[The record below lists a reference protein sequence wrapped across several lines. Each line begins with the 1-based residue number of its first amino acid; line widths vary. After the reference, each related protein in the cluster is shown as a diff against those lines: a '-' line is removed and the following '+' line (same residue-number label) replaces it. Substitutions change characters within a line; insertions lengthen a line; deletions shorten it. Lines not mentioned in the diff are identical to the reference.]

1 MSTKKISLISPA
13 VPVLDAEAEN
23 RREFPTILPRKH
35 PWWYISGAILIIAML
50 WFFTSLAQNPNIDY
64 GTIRAYFTRDVIL
77 AGVGNTLLMAAISMI
92 FAVLLGTAL
101 AVMRLAGGPV
111 WSAFS
116 WGYVWFFR
124 SVPLLVL
131 IIFCGNLALLT
142 DRLGIAIP
150 FTETYLFSVP
160 TNAVMTAFVAS
171 IVALSLH
178 EAAYMAEIIR
188 SGIMSVSAGQRDA
201 TKALAIP
208 GYKAFF
214 LVIMPQAMRIIIPPT
229 GSSVINTIKATSLVS
244 VIAGSELLTR
254 VENIAATNLKTIEML
269 LVACLWYLIIAS
281 VAGVGQYYLER
292 KYGRGFSRSNVKK
305 MPPRAPVSSA
315 E

>member
-1 MSTKKISLISPA
+1 MAKGN
-13 VPVLDAEAEN
+13 VLRNLAEPQN
-23 RREFPTILPRKH
+23 PDGGPKSQREFAAILPRRH
-35 PWWYISGAILIIAML
+35 PGWYISGAALIIVML
-50 WFFTSLAQNPNIDY
+50 WLFSSLAKNPNIDY
-64 GTIRAYFTRDVIL
+64 ETVRSYFTRDVIL
-77 AGVGNTLLMAAISMI
+77 GGVANTLLMAAISMF
-92 FAVLLGTAL
+92 FAVLLGTVL

-131 IIFCGNLALLT
+131 IIFCGNLALLF
-142 DRLGIAIP
+142 DRLGVAIP
-150 FTETYLFSVP
+150 FTETYIFSVP
-160 TNAVMTAFVAS
+160 TNTVMTAFVAS

-188 SGIMSVSAGQRDA
+188 SGILSVPSGQRDA
-201 TKALAIP
+201 SKALAIP

-214 LVIMPQAMRIIIPPT
+214 LVTMPQAMRIIIPPT

-254 VENIAATNLKTIEML
+254 AENISATNLKTIEL
-269 LVACLWYLIIAS
+269 LIVASLWYLIIAS

-292 KYGRGFSRSNVKK
+292 KYGRGFNRSS
-305 MPPRAPVSSA
+305 PSTASTRSQ
-315 E
+315 

>member
-1 MSTKKISLISPA
+1 MSKKTISPLRPKA
-13 VPVLDAEAEN
+13 SSLDAEHARN
-23 RREFPTILPRKH
+23 EFAAILPRKH
-35 PWWYISGAILIIAML
+35 PGWYISGAVLIIAFL
-50 WFFTSLAQNPNIDY
+50 WFSSSLAKNPNIDY
-64 GTIRAYFTRDVIL
+64 ATIGAYFSKDVIL
-77 AGVGNTLLMAAISMI
+77 GGVVNTLLMAAISMF
-92 FAVLLGTAL
+92 FAVILGTIL

-111 WSAFS
+111 WAAFS

-131 IIFCGNLALLT
+131 IIFCGNLALLF

-150 FTETYLFSVP
+150 FTETYLISVP
-160 TNAVMTAFVAS
+160 TNSVMTAFVAS

-188 SGIMSVSAGQRDA
+188 SGIMSVAPGQRDA

-214 LVIMPQAMRIIIPPT
+214 LVVMPQAMRIIIPPT

-254 VENIAATNLKTIEML
+254 AENISATNLKTIELL

-281 VAGVGQYYLER
+281 VAGVAQYYLER
-292 KYGRGFSRSNVKK
+292 KYGRGFSRSAQSGT
-305 MPPRAPVSSA
+305 RARPAS